1 MDPGSCHPV
10 SLELPKQKNT
20 SGGSPGGV
28 AYEGSAAGIGIA
40 AAGIAAAAPTIVAAS
55 AAAAA
60 PDNNQQ
66 NDDPTAVIAAKTVI
80 AHMGDLLRVVNRLN
94 RLRPILCTIPNKV
107 PAYLIR
113 RLVTSSPA
121 SRHIRLVKTS

>member
-10 SLELPKQKNT
+10 SLELPTQKNT

-40 AAGIAAAAPTIVAAS
+40 AASITAAVPAAIA

-94 RLRPILCTIPNKV
+94 RLHPILCTIPNKV